1 MATFRIS
8 TIDGKEI
15 VLEHDA
21 GSPTNLANLVKNVGQ
36 IHGVEIVAPGEGG
49 DPRRGDIAIMA
60 NAIVAIRRSRDYS

>member
-21 GSPTNLANLVKNVGQ
+21 GSPTNLANVAKNVGQ
-36 IHGVEIVAPGEGG
+36 VHGVEIVAAEQGRVP
-49 DPRRGDIAIMA
+49 RGDIAIMA
-60 NAIVAIRRSRDYS
+60 TAIVAIRRSRDA